1 MLLCCPECNVKLTLN
16 NGILKKF
23 SDDFIDSDP
32 SDELSVIEKQIEKAR
47 KNEDAIKLLNFK
59 IQETNDKI
67 HRIMEKYES
76 LQTKSEVL
84 ESKIY
89 YENYLRTN
97 KKLKRE
103 YDVEKDSNLK
113 LLKNVETDINQIFEK
128 EKYYNSLIT
137 IDYDENEHNK
147 IIKLIENINYSK
159 KTYEKQIEMLS
170 GFESRLDKL
179 SLDLNHY
186 KQSILDKNDVITEIK
201 DLTVQKYRLEEEITK
216 INLINQRINEY
227 ITNKKEY
234 DNWLV
239 VFNEYKKL
247 QNEESEAKDNL
258 NSINL
263 LKDKFMLAESIYLN
277 TFIKSLCEKVQF
289 YVNLFFIDDPMTVEI
304 KPFKTVKKDTKPQI
318 NIDINYKG
326 MECDIQTLSGGER
339 DRLNLAFILS
349 FSEIMESPILL
360 LDECISS
367 LDYTNFNNVLM
378 SLKENY
384 KGNMILLISHQA
396 NEGVFDKII
405 NLC

>member
-1 MLLCCPECNVKLTLN
+1 
-16 NGILKKF
+16 
-23 SDDFIDSDP
+23 
-32 SDELSVIEKQIEKAR
+32 
-47 KNEDAIKLLNFK
+47 
-59 IQETNDKI
+59 
-67 HRIMEKYES
+67 
-76 LQTKSEVL
+76 
-84 ESKIY
+84 
-89 YENYLRTN
+89 
-97 KKLKRE
+97 
-103 YDVEKDSNLK
+103 
-113 LLKNVETDINQIFEK
+113 
-128 EKYYNSLIT
+128 
-137 IDYDENEHNK
+137 
-147 IIKLIENINYSK
+147 
-159 KTYEKQIEMLS
+159 
-170 GFESRLDKL
+170 
-179 SLDLNHY
+179 
-186 KQSILDKNDVITEIK
+186 
-201 DLTVQKYRLEEEITK
+201 
-216 INLINQRINEY
+216 
-227 ITNKKEY
+227 
-234 DNWLV
+234 
-239 VFNEYKKL
+239 
-247 QNEESEAKDNL
+247 
-258 NSINL
+258 
-263 LKDKFMLAESIYLN
+263 LAESIYLN